1 MAKALSRAQANKQ
14 LLTGL
19 NKIFDDDVYEIFDDV
34 YENYSERKVYE
45 VIRRGDTFDVHE
57 RTLGMA
63 DDVVLASKL
72 SETEVSAVLNLLPNG
87 HLIEHKGE

>member
-14 LLTGL
+14 LLSGL
-19 NKIFDDDVYEIFDDV
+19 NKIFDDV